1 MNPNFVKKTTLQDDK
16 MKPEVICHIMS
27 SVDGRLLPSRWTLPF
42 DGTDPSLLFKE
53 YALIGKQLDTDA
65 WMFGKATA
73 REAFPYKFMPK
84 STDHPKA
91 GKIHI
96 GNRYSSRLFI
106 TVDPDGDIFFT
117 SDKLRGDNIVTV
129 VGTNATN
136 DYLAFLEEKG
146 ISYIV
151 LSNPT
156 ALEEAMSILYDKFE
170 VRRIS
175 LQGGGIING
184 AMLAA
189 GLINELS
196 LVIYPGIDGLTTA
209 PSIFEYLG
217 ASDEYPAEG
226 QSLEFL
232 SSEIRDNGIVWLR
245 YKFHN

>member
-1 MNPNFVKKTTLQDDK
+1 

-42 DGTDPSLLFKE
+42 CGTDPSELFKE
-53 YALIGKQLDTDA
+53 YAALGKSLGTDT

-73 REAFPYKFMPK
+73 REAFPYRFMPK
-84 STDHPKA
+84 TSGHLKA

-96 GNRYSSRLFI
+96 GKRDSARLFI
-106 TVDPDGDIFFT
+106 TVDPDADIFYT
-117 SDKLRGDNIVTV
+117 SDRLRGDNIVTII
-129 VGTNATN
+129 GTNATH
-136 DYLAFLEEKG
+136 DYLDMLEEKG

-151 LSNPT
+151 LANPT
-156 ALEEAMSILYDKFE
+156 DLEEALSVLYDRFG
-170 VRRIS
+170 VRKIS

-217 ASDEYPAEG
+217 AADERPAAT
-226 QSLEFL
+226 QSLEL
-232 SSEIRDNGIVWLR
+232 ISAETVANGIVWLR
-245 YKFHN
+245 YRFHKNCVK

>member
-1 MNPNFVKKTTLQDDK
+1 MASF
-16 MKPEVICHIMS
+16 IH
-27 SVDGRLLPSRWTLPF
+27 PS
-42 DGTDPSLLFKE
+42 
-53 YALIGKQLDTDA
+53 
-65 WMFGKATA
+65 AT
-73 REAFPYKFMPK
+73 
-84 STDHPKA
+84 
-91 GKIHI
+91 
-96 GNRYSSRLFI
+96 NRYSSRLFI
-106 TVDPDGDIFFT
+106 TVDPDADIFFT
-117 SDKLRGDNIVTV
+117 SDKLRGDNIVTI

-217 ASDEYPAEG
+217 TSDEYPAKG

-245 YKFHN
+245 YKFHH